1 MECRRCGNEVEPGD
15 RFCRS
20 CGTPVRREESKSGE
34 KQPGYN
40 DDIESTMGRFDG
52 KYMLIAGIVLGICIL
67 LAGGRR
73 LIYMQQMKGETAAE
87 TAVVEETPEDT
98 KALET
103 MK

>member
-1 MECRRCGNEVEPGD
+1 
-15 RFCRS
+15 
-20 CGTPVRREESKSGE
+20 
-34 KQPGYN
+34 
-40 DDIESTMGRFDG
+40 
-52 KYMLIAGIVLGICIL
+52 MLIAGIVLGICIL